1 MYFFKSEAAV
11 CRCHMCWSG
20 NLQESMVSYHV
31 DPEDQTQ
38 VVLVAKTP
46 LPLSQSQVGQVGL
59 NFPHT
64 SPCLIYTVPGSEPR
78 TEAG

>member
-1 MYFFKSEAAV
+1 
-11 CRCHMCWSG
+11 
-20 NLQESMVSYHV
+20 MVSYHV
-31 DPEDQTQ
+31 DREDQTQ

-46 LPLSQSQVGQVGL
+46 LPLSQSHVGQVGL

-78 TEAG
+78 TVYMLGRLSVDFDYRRGREGCGAK